1 MSPSRRALVLNATF
15 EPLGIVSSR
24 RAVLL
29 VLDTKA
35 ELVHTTERVFR
46 AERLTVPE
54 PSVVRL
60 VRYVQVPRHY
70 RVAVNRRTVFAR
82 DGSRCQYCGSAAEN
96 LDHVIPRSKGGP
108 HTWENVVAAC
118 RRCNTR
124 KEDRLPHEAGM
135 VLRSTPVAPRHRV
148 QLLALCGGGS
158 EDWNTYLGRAWSG
171 PRPSCTGLTGRRS
184 TASRLCRR
192 RDGSMAGVAGGN
204 GGSRSGRERR
214 RAPCTRRGRGPPHP
228 DCGSWP
234 CAR

>member
-1 MSPSRRALVLNATF
+1 MDRRVKQAARRKANATAAAVRTEPARVPANPTRRALVLNATF
-15 EPLGIVSSR
+15 EPLGVVSSR

-35 ELVHTTERVFR
+35 ELVHTTDQVFR
-46 AERLTVPE
+46 SERITVPE

-82 DGSRCQYCGSAAEN
+82 DGSRCQYCGLAAEN
-96 LDHVIPRSKGGP
+96 LDHVIPRSRGGP

-135 VLRSTPVAPRHRV
+135 VLRSTPEAPRHRV
-148 QLLALCGGGS
+148 HLLALCGGAS
-158 EDWNTYLGRAWSG
+158 EDWGTYLGAAAASG
-171 PRPSCTGLTGRRS
+171 LGEQLT
-184 TASRLCRR
+184 A
-192 RDGSMAGVAGGN
+192 
-204 GGSRSGRERR
+204 
-214 RAPCTRRGRGPPHP
+214 
-228 DCGSWP
+228 
-234 CAR
+234 